1 MVEFGRDVIARGSG
15 EIGMHLHAWDTPPL
29 YDLTGDDHHHQPYL
43 VEYPPEVI
51 EQKVATMTGLL
62 EDTFGVKMRSHRAGR
77 WGFDERYARLLLEHS
92 YMVDCSVTPHVSW
105 RGTMGDPKGNGGSDY
120 SGFPETAYFIDPGN
134 IGRTGDSA
142 LLEVPFTVMKAKPD
156 LPGPVRSAL
165 GKVPFVRRVVSH
177 YLPAVSWLRPNRRN
191 RRALLTIVDR
201 AAREDRD
208 YLEFML
214 HSSEFMPGGSPTF
227 STQDDIERLFDDIDA
242 VFSAAV
248 TAGYQGR
255 TLTEYAL
262 SKERPH

>member
-1 MVEFGRDVIARGSG
+1 MRNLAPEREEGQNTVRSEGDASNPKSFIITIDVEGDNLWSKPRVPTTRNAECLPRFQELCERHGFAPSYLVNYEMATCPSMVEFGRDVIARGSG

-120 SGFPETAYFIDPGN
+120 SGFPETA
-134 IGRTGDSA
+134 
-142 LLEVPFTVMKAKPD
+142 
-156 LPGPVRSAL
+156 
-165 GKVPFVRRVVSH
+165 
-177 YLPAVSWLRPNRRN
+177 
-191 RRALLTIVDR
+191 
-201 AAREDRD
+201 
-208 YLEFML
+208 
-214 HSSEFMPGGSPTF
+214 
-227 STQDDIERLFDDIDA
+227 
-242 VFSAAV
+242 
-248 TAGYQGR
+248 
-255 TLTEYAL
+255 
-262 SKERPH
+262 